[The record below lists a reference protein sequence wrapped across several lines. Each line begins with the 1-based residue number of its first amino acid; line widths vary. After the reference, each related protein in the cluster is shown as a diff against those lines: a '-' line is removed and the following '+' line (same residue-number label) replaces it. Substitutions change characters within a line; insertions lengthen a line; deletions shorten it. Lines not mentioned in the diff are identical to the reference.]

1 MITRQENGQRT
12 VYLMQN
18 FHNTD
23 YKAMGVIHPD
33 QAFESV
39 YDFRYIIEVTVAITA
54 AAILII
60 FILVRQQTKPL
71 SKLIEKYAGRC
82 RTEDWIKLGKGGG
95 NSGDPGAFRYL

>member
-1 MITRQENGQRT
+1 
-12 VYLMQN
+12 
-18 FHNTD
+18 
-23 YKAMGVIHPD
+23 MGVIHPD

-71 SKLIEKYAGRC
+71 SKLDREYAEGAGRK
-82 RTEDWIKLGKGGG
+82 TG
-95 NSGDPGAFRYL
+95 

>member
-54 AAILII
+54 AAILIYFYI
-60 FILVRQQTKPL
+60 GKAADQASLQADR
-71 SKLIEKYAGRC
+71 EYAEGAGRK
-82 RTEDWIKLGKGGG
+82 TG
-95 NSGDPGAFRYL
+95 

>member
-1 MITRQENGQRT
+1 
-12 VYLMQN
+12 MQN

-39 YDFRYIIEVTVAITA
+39 YDFRYIIEVTAAITA

-60 FILVRQQTKPL
+60 FILVRRRPSL
-71 SKLIEKYAGRC
+71 SP
-82 RTEDWIKLGKGGG
+82 
-95 NSGDPGAFRYL
+95 S